1 MFTTSLSLLERLR
14 DPRDEAA
21 WRQLVTLYTPLLRA
35 WLRPH
40 CAQEADAD
48 DLTQEVLA
56 VLAQKVPAFAHNRRM
71 GAFRTWLRKVA
82 ANKLGDYLR
91 AARRQVPEGAADG
104 PAPVLEQLEDP
115 ASDLSRR
122 WDRQHDQHVAQALL
136 ALIRPDFS
144 PTTWEAFQR
153 LVVEGQAT
161 AEVAAALGL
170 TPNAVLIA
178 KSRVLARLRQELR
191 CWQEE

>member
-1 MFTTSLSLLERLR
+1 MFTTSLTLLERLR

-21 WRQLVTLYTPLLRA
+21 WRQLVALYTPLLRS
-35 WLRPH
+35 WLRPY
-40 CAQEADAD
+40 CAQDADAD
-48 DLTQEVLA
+48 DLTQDVLT
-56 VLAQKVPAFAHNRRM
+56 VLAQKVPEFAHNRRM
-71 GAFRTWLRKVA
+71 GAFRTWLRTIT

-91 AARRQVPEGAADG
+91 AARRRAPAGAADG
-104 PAPVLEQLEDP
+104 QAAVLEQLEDP
-115 ASDLSRR
+115 SSDLSRL
-122 WDRQHDQHVAQALL
+122 WDRQHDEHVARALL
-136 ALIRPDFS
+136 ALIRPDFA

-161 AEVAAALGL
+161 VEVAAALNL